1 MEYTSIHVNGHLLSD
16 EILRSIEQDETFQGN
31 TQRDFAVDTTVG
43 QAIDYAWG
51 ALRNDWEYFKSRSN
65 INDPYGT
72 RRVRDLMSALFAK
85 LGYNLEQQRQNVE
98 ASGRSFDITY
108 LDHDI
113 KDFPIKAEGFII
125 GDADL
130 DTLDRNSLDYRAKGQ
145 RRQKSHHATML
156 EYLNSTENVYGIV
169 TNGYTLRLIRNS
181 GQLVKMTYIEF
192 DLRRMI

>member
-113 KDFPIKAEGFII
+113 KDYPSRPKVLSSATPTSILSTATPLTIAQKDSAARSPITPRCSSI
-125 GDADL
+125 
-130 DTLDRNSLDYRAKGQ
+130 
-145 RRQKSHHATML
+145 
-156 EYLNSTENVYGIV
+156 STP
-169 TNGYTLRLIRNS
+169 
-181 GQLVKMTYIEF
+181 
-192 DLRRMI
+192 RRMSMAS